1 MPRNYQ
7 ALVIVSCLV
16 LLLLGAGCTSV
27 DRSMAIPITPLI
39 IPTTEELMQQLRAQ
53 YPAPGELVEVD
64 GNRMHIRCEGTGS
77 PTVVMEA
84 GSGDCSLSWALVQQ
98 NVSAFS
104 RVCTYDRQGYA
115 WSDPVPGPLTASN
128 VTGRLHTLLSR
139 ANVSPPY
146 VLVGHSLGG
155 VYVRYYTHRYPD
167 EVAGMVL
174 VDPGSEW
181 QMIRTGDDFA
191 REQKAAIGMKTSL
204 LRGMGKEAA
213 NGTFAKNLSLVQN
226 YCNPKLPAYEYHAF
240 QALWATEPSFWEA
253 CAVEGESGFSIWEE
267 VSRENIT
274 SLGNIPL
281 IVISSGQDMGFS
293 ADPKKNRYA
302 NTVFRTLQKE
312 MAAESLQGKYFI
324 ASDSSHYIQIDE
336 PDLVTGAIR
345 SVVNAT
351 WQDSPHQVQ
360 A

>member
-1 MPRNYQ
+1 
-7 ALVIVSCLV
+7 
-16 LLLLGAGCTSV
+16 
-27 DRSMAIPITPLI
+27 
-39 IPTTEELMQQLRAQ
+39 MQQLRAQ

-64 GNRMHIRCEGTGS
+64 GTRMHIRCEGTGS
-77 PTVVMEA
+77 PTAVMEA

-98 NVSAFS
+98 NVSAFT
-104 RVCTYDRQGYA
+104 RVCTYDRQGYG
-115 WSDPVPGPLTASN
+115 WSDPVSGPLTASN
-128 VTGRLHTLLSR
+128 LTGRLHTLLSR

-181 QMIRTGDDFA
+181 QMIRTGVNFT
-191 REQKAAIGMKTSL
+191 REQKAAISLKTSL

-213 NGTFAKNLSLVQN
+213 NGTFVKNLSLFQN

-240 QALWATEPSFWEA
+240 QALLATEPSFWDA

-274 SLGNIPL
+274 SLGTIPL
-281 IVISSGQDMGFS
+281 IVVSYGRDMGFS
-293 ADPKKNRYA
+293 TDPDENKYA

-312 MAAESLQGKYFI
+312 MAAESLQGKYLI
-324 ASDSSHYIQIDE
+324 ATGSSHYIQIDE
-336 PDLVTGAIR
+336 PALVTGAIR

-351 WQDSPHQVQ
+351 RQDSPHQVQ

>member
-1 MPRNYQ
+1 MPRNHL
-7 ALVIVSCLV
+7 ALVIVSCLI

-27 DRSMAIPITPLI
+27 DHSMAIPITPLI
-39 IPTTEELMQQLRAQ
+39 IPTPEELMQQLRAQ

-181 QMIRTGDDFA
+181 QMIRTGEDFA
-191 REQKAAIGMKTSL
+191 REQKTAIGMKTSL

-213 NGTFAKNLSLVQN
+213 KWDFCKKPVP
-226 YCNPKLPAYEYHAF
+226 C
-240 QALWATEPSFWEA
+240 TE
-253 CAVEGESGFSIWEE
+253 
-267 VSRENIT
+267 
-274 SLGNIPL
+274 L
-281 IVISSGQDMGFS
+281 
-293 ADPKKNRYA
+293 
-302 NTVFRTLQKE
+302 LQ
-312 MAAESLQGKYFI
+312 
-324 ASDSSHYIQIDE
+324 
-336 PDLVTGAIR
+336 P
-345 SVVNAT
+345 
-351 WQDSPHQVQ
+351 
-360 A
+360 